1 MGGLTFDFNMA
12 TLIPVTLSAL
22 LAYALYR
29 INRAQDSR
37 DAQLA
42 KVQSDLHRLEL
53 EVATQY
59 IRSPEIDELR
69 KDLGGLRAEF
79 HTLTGAVN
87 RLIGRLDAKT

>member
-1 MGGLTFDFNMA
+1 MGGLTFDFNWA
-12 TLIPVTLSAL
+12 TLIPTVLSAL

-29 INRAQDSR
+29 VNRAQDGR
-37 DAQLA
+37 DARLD
-42 KVQSDLHRLEL
+42 KVQDDLHKLQL

-69 KDLGGLRAEF
+69 KDLGGLRTEF